1 MAASISE
8 IGIIHYHILHPCLLG
23 KSYVLVN
30 IGRSNISKLIIGPT
44 VVLPSSALHSKRQA
58 VSPFQ
63 MVYLV
68 QQLFLTT
75 HRQSSTYSR
84 QSHIFQ
90 GSCPKHQTSA
100 VPEGIDTGTRVKAH
114 KAYSP
119 ALIPAHIEPFTE
131 IPKLLYRQ
139 LQKAQLV
146 DFRTPFDSHLLQ
158 PVVNPFKGKDN
169 VSWGNI
175 AV

>member
-1 MAASISE
+1 M
-8 IGIIHYHILHPCLLG
+8 
-23 KSYVLVN
+23 LVN
-30 IGRSNISKLIIGPT
+30 VGRSHISQLIIGPA

-58 VSPFQ
+58 VSSFQ
-63 MVYLV
+63 MVNLV
-68 QQLFLTT
+68 QQLLLLT
-75 HRQSSTYSR
+75 HRQSSTYTR
-84 QSHIFQ
+84 QRNIFL
-90 GSCPKHQTSA
+90 GSCPKHQTGA
-100 VPEGIDTGTRVKAH
+100 VPERIDTGTRVKAH
-114 KAYSP
+114 KAYST
-119 ALIPAHIEPFTE
+119 ALIPAHIEPLAE

-175 AV
+175 AVYHEDVRGPVEGHIEFPSFISNSV